1 MCSASTTIEQIP
13 LCSIKNSLFSMQSHI
28 NVYDDISAGC
38 DRGRCVPL
46 IQSDSLSLLFTNS
59 QHAII
64 CEFFNSFP
72 FSVFNNTTF
81 FINIIFPTNYISR
94 GFLLNPSFQLT
105 KWIQP
110 QTFLLYISMVKGTLS
125 TLRLSFNNLP
135 SLNWQRKFKRTQL

>member
-1 MCSASTTIEQIP
+1 MMILVQDVTGVVAFPSSSQT
-13 LCSIKNSLFSMQSHI
+13 
-28 NVYDDISAGC
+28 
-38 DRGRCVPL
+38 
-46 IQSDSLSLLFTNS
+46 LSLLFTNS

-64 CEFFNSFP
+64 CEFFNSFS

-110 QTFLLYISMVKGTLS
+110 QTFLL
-125 TLRLSFNNLP
+125 
-135 SLNWQRKFKRTQL
+135 